1 MDQNDQHLD
10 RGWEVVDSGH
20 AAIYKKAEPFLQTR
34 LNTLH
39 TRIAYHFALKLLT
52 EVGGEPEVVV
62 PAILLHDI
70 GWSFIPEDQLAGA
83 FGPEVKKPDLQR
95 LHETEGART
104 AGDIL
109 AEMGYAE
116 DRIREIRSI
125 ISGHDTRME
134 ALGHN
139 DSVVKDADKLWR
151 YTYEGFTID
160 FRRFGKTPHDN
171 LAWLIASIPKWF
183 FHEASKELANQE
195 ALLRKKDYGIVLD

>member
-1 MDQNDQHLD
+1 MDQKDRNLDQ
-10 RGWEVVDSGH
+10 GWEITNPSH
-20 AAIYKKAEPFLQTR
+20 RAIYEKAEPFLQTR

-39 TRIAYHFALKLLT
+39 TRIAYHFAVKLL
-52 EVGGEPEVVV
+52 ERVGGDPDVVI

-70 GWSFIPEDQLAGA
+70 GWSLIPEEQLAGA

-95 LHETEGART
+95 LHETEGARM

-109 AEMGYAE
+109 AELGCAE
-116 DRIREIRSI
+116 EYIKEIHTI
-125 ISGHDTRME
+125 ISGHDTRLK

-160 FRRFGKTPHDN
+160 YRRFGKTPHDN
-171 LAWLIASIPKWF
+171 LGWLIASIPGWF
-183 FHEASKELANQE
+183 FFEISKTLAHQE
-195 ALLRKKDYGIVLD
+195 ALERKDDYGIVLD